1 MAFPSV
7 DELTTLIKSV
17 TSTHKLDI
25 EGINITRAGKKSVIS
40 IRLDADERPDLD
52 RIEVVAEDISELLDA
67 AETRGDIN
75 LGAGYTLEVSTPG
88 VDLPLTA
95 ARHWRRNRHR
105 LVQLT
110 EENKTSVW
118 RIGAL
123 SEAEDSVVLVR
134 PVKKKLELR
143 ILELAESVPAVVEI
157 EFAKTPET
165 ETELTGLNFDQAV
178 AWREDNK

>member
-7 DELTTLIKSV
+7 DELTSLINPV
-17 TSTHKLDI
+17 TNSHKLDV

-52 RIEVVAEDISELLDA
+52 LIEVVAGEISELLDS
-67 AETRGDIN
+67 AETRGDLN

-110 EENKTSVW
+110 EENGASVW

-123 SEAEDSVVLVR
+123 SAAEDSVVLVR

-157 EFAKTPET
+157 EFAKTPEA